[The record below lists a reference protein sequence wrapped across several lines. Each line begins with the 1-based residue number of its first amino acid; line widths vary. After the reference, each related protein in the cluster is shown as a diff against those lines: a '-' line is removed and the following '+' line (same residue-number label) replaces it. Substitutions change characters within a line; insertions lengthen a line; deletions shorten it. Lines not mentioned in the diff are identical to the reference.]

1 MLSRILSLALAGTR
15 RRFEAMKRDPAA
27 AQARAL
33 RRLVRAGRD
42 TRFGREHGLDG
53 VRDYQGFR
61 RRVPLRRYEDFQP
74 MLDLIRAGEPDVLA
88 RGTPRYWGRTGGTTG
103 KDKLLPIYPAAIAQS
118 RRSFELAL
126 ALHLARHPGMGLWG
140 KKLLFLGSCAPLT
153 VEAGLPSGFMSSIMV
168 NEFSPLVRRLI
179 LPGKRVDHLPG
190 WSEKI
195 AAILQMTRGE
205 DVVIAAGMPP
215 WLCAF
220 FRYVQEE
227 TGRPV
232 RDLWPNLS
240 LVLHSGVSV
249 DGYRATLEQLLA
261 GGRTSA
267 LPALRN
273 AFGATE
279 GNFAI
284 QERDEDRDLLL
295 VADEV
300 FYELVPL
307 DDYLAGRGEQARR
320 PISEARL
327 GEEYALVLTTP
338 GGLWSYVIGDTVRFT
353 SVQPLRF
360 VISGRTAQFLNTAG
374 EKVSVE
380 QVVQAVAAAC
390 AREGA
395 AVEEHTL
402 FPLGAAPAGGRLLPG
417 HEWVVEFSRRP
428 ASLHAFLEAVDQAL
442 CEQNPLYRVRR
453 SSRFGATAL
462 LSPPVLRALR
472 PGTYAAW
479 QCARGRQG
487 GHFKVPRISSDET
500 LRQEL
505 VKGTSDEPEVLGS
518 PA

>member
-15 RRFEAMKRDPAA
+15 RRFEAMKRDQPA

-42 TRFGREHGLDG
+42 TRFGRAHGLQR
-53 VRDYQGFR
+53 VRDYQDFR
-61 RRVPLRRYEDFQP
+61 RLVPLRRYEDFQP

-88 RGTPRYWGRTGGTTG
+88 RGRPRYWARTGGTTG
-103 KDKLLPIYPAAIAQS
+103 KDKLLPIYPSAIAQS
-118 RRSFELAL
+118 RRTFELAL
-126 ALHLARHPGMGLWG
+126 ALHLARHPEMGLWG
-140 KKLLFLGSCAPLT
+140 KKLLFLGSCSPLS
-153 VEAGLPSGFMSSIMV
+153 VEAGLPSGFMSSIMAH
-168 NEFSPLVRRLI
+168 EFSPLVRRII
-179 LPGKRVDHLPG
+179 LPGQRVDHLPG

-220 FRYVQEE
+220 FRYAQQE
-227 TGRPV
+227 TGRSV
-232 RDLWPNLS
+232 RELWPNLS

-249 DGYRATLEQLLA
+249 DGYRATLEQLLGGGA
-261 GGRTSA
+261 GP
-267 LPALRN
+267 LPSLRN

-320 PISEARL
+320 PISEARE
-327 GEEYALVLTTP
+327 GVEYALVLTTP
-338 GGLWSYVIGDTVRFT
+338 GGLWSYVLGDTVRFT
-353 SVQPLRF
+353 SVRPHRF
-360 VISGRTAQFLNTAG
+360 VISGRTAQFLNAAG

-380 QVVQAVAAAC
+380 QVVQAVAKAC
-390 AREGA
+390 ARAGA

-402 FPLGAAPAGGRLLPG
+402 FPLDPAPGGGRLLPG
-417 HEWVVEFSRRP
+417 HEWMVEFSRRP
-428 ASLHAFLEAVDQAL
+428 SSLRAFLEAVDQAL

-453 SSRFGATAL
+453 SSRFGDTAL

-479 QCARGRQG
+479 QSARGRQG
-487 GHFKVPRISSDET
+487 GHFKVPRISLDET

-505 VKGTSDEPEVLGS
+505 MKGTSDEPEVLRS
-518 PA
+518 PQ

>member
-1 MLSRILSLALAGTR
+1 VRVG
-15 RRFEAMKRDPAA
+15 
-27 AQARAL
+27 RA
-33 RRLVRAGRD
+33 
-42 TRFGREHGLDG
+42 TRFGHEHGLDG
-53 VRDYQGFR
+53 ARDYEGFR

-74 MLDLIRAGEPDVLA
+74 MLDLIRAGTPDVLA
-88 RGTPRYWGRTGGTTG
+88 PGRPRYWGRTGGTTG
-103 KDKLLPIYPAAIAQS
+103 KDKLLPIYPSAIAQS
-118 RRSFELAL
+118 RRTFELAL
-126 ALHLARHPGMGLWG
+126 ALHLARHPAMGLWG

-153 VEAGLPSGFMSSIMV
+153 EEAGLPSGFMSSIMV
-168 NEFSPLVRRLI
+168 NELSPLVRGLI
-179 LPGKRVDHLPG
+179 LPGKRADHLPG
-190 WSEKI
+190 WSEKV
-195 AAILQMTRGE
+195 AAILRMTRDE

-220 FRYVQEE
+220 FRYVQQE
-227 TGRPV
+227 TGRAV
-232 RDLWPNLS
+232 RELWPNLS

-249 DGYRATLEQLLA
+249 DGYRASLEQLL
-261 GGRTSA
+261 GGDGP
-267 LPALRN
+267 LPTFRN

-279 GNFAI
+279 GNFGI

-300 FYELVPL
+300 FYELAPL

-320 PISEARL
+320 PISAARV

-353 SVQPLRF
+353 SVRPHRF
-360 VISGRTAQFLNTAG
+360 VISGRTAQFLNAAG
-374 EKVSVE
+374 EKVSVD

-390 AREGA
+390 ARADA

-402 FPLGAAPAGGRLLPG
+402 FPLAAAPAGGRLLPG
-417 HEWVVEFSRRP
+417 HEWVVEFRRRP
-428 ASLHAFLEAVDQAL
+428 SSLRAFLGAVDQAL

-453 SSRFGATAL
+453 SSRFGDTAL

-479 QCARGRQG
+479 QAARGRLG
-487 GHFKVPRISSDET
+487 GHFKVPRISSDEA

-505 VKGTSDEPEVLGS
+505 MKGTSDEPEVLGS

>member
-1 MLSRILSLALAGTR
+1 MLSTLLSFALTGTR
-15 RRFEAMKRDPAA
+15 RRFQAMKRDQPA
-27 AQARAL
+27 AQAGAL
-33 RRLVRAGRD
+33 RHLVRVGRG

-53 VRDYQGFR
+53 VRDYGDFR
-61 RRVPLRRYEDFQP
+61 RRVPLRRYEHFQP
-74 MLDLIRAGEPDVLA
+74 YLDLIRAGGPDVLA
-88 RGTPRYWGRTGGTTG
+88 AGRPRYWGRTGGTTG
-103 KDKLLPIYPAAIAQS
+103 KDKLLPIYPSAIAQS
-118 RRSFELAL
+118 RRTFNLAL
-126 ALHLARHPGMGLWG
+126 ALHLARHPELGLWG
-140 KKLLFLGSCAPLT
+140 KKLLFLGSCAPLGM
-153 VEAGLPSGFMSSIMV
+153 EAGLPSGFMSSIMV
-168 NEFSPLVRRLI
+168 NEFSPLVRRMV

-190 WSEKI
+190 WSEKV
-195 AAILQMTRGE
+195 AAILRMTRGE

-220 FRYVQEE
+220 FRYAQEQ

-232 RDLWPNLS
+232 REIWPNLS

-249 DGYRATLEQLLA
+249 DGYRAALEQLL
-261 GGRTSA
+261 GGGVPGP
-267 LPALRN
+267 LPSLRN

-295 VADEV
+295 VADDV

-307 DDYLAGRGEQARR
+307 DDYLAGRGQEARR
-320 PISEARL
+320 PIWEARV

-338 GGLWSYVIGDTVRFT
+338 GGLWGYVIGDTVRFT
-353 SVQPLRF
+353 SVHPYRF

-380 QVVQAVAAAC
+380 QAVSAVASAC
-390 AREGA
+390 ARVGA

-402 FPLGAAPAGGRLLPG
+402 FPLGASPAAGRHLPG

-428 ASLHAFLEAVDQAL
+428 PSLRAFLEAVDQAM
-442 CEQNPLYRVRR
+442 CDQNPLYRVRR
-453 SSRFGATAL
+453 SSRFGDTAL

-479 QCARGRQG
+479 QSARGRLG